1 MAEIYAF
8 CMSYASWQLHWR
20 NAQQSDEHV
29 DSSGLVMYYRD
40 SGYNGAATA
49 TYRPLYPTN
58 GSASATYRP
67 LSPANGSATTTYRPL
82 YPTNGAATT
91 TYRPLYP
98 TNGAASATY
107 RPLSATTAKLMAAV
121 HLLALIGVAKLN

>member
-1 MAEIYAF
+1 
-8 CMSYASWQLHWR
+8 MSYASWQLHWR

-49 TYRPLYPTN
+49 TYRPLSPTN
-58 GSASATYRP
+58 GS
-67 LSPANGSATTTYRPL
+67 
-82 YPTNGAATT
+82 ATT

-107 RPLSATTAKLMAAV
+107 RPLSATNGSATTTYRPLSATTAMLMAAV
-121 HLLALIGVAKLN
+121 HLLALISVAKLN

>member
-1 MAEIYAF
+1 
-8 CMSYASWQLHWR
+8 MSCASWQLHWR

-49 TYRPLYPTN
+49 TYRPLYPT
-58 GSASATYRP
+58 
-67 LSPANGSATTTYRPL
+67 
-82 YPTNGAATT
+82 
-91 TYRPLYP
+91 
-98 TNGAASATY
+98 
-107 RPLSATTAKLMAAV
+107 TAMLVAAV